1 MESPDITEV
10 PCPGEFASL
19 RRVRVAVTRGVS
31 RPETEFMMHRCVI
44 LAGLSLALLGC
55 EKRKEPPF
63 MPTTPVVPWRDLS
76 GQQTEFPQDSFTLL
90 LDEPTEGLFP
100 TSLAVARLAGVQPAG
115 ADPRPAANH
124 GLVLSTAPAHEL
136 LKWNAAFDDIRLVSE
151 VFPLSQMS
159 LNGRPACVSTL
170 MESAA
175 AMTGRICLVYSITD
189 LAPSES
195 EIRGVLYRVSSQQPV
210 AAVHARGVYYPP
222 MEDDGSEDFRTDL
235 EKLLEPRSARLVA
248 EARFLSL
255 TRDCLLA
262 LRDNDRPARPEIEE
276 GWVPQGPLAPPIW
289 PPLYNY
295 WWFTPPTPYS
305 RPPGSSQ

>member
-1 MESPDITEV
+1 MM
-10 PCPGEFASL
+10 L
-19 RRVRVAVTRGVS
+19 RY
-31 RPETEFMMHRCVI
+31 VI

-55 EKRKEPPF
+55 EKRKELPF
-63 MPTTPVVPWRDLS
+63 MPTAPVVLWRDLS
-76 GQQTEFPQDSFTLL
+76 GRQANLPQDTFTLL
-90 LDEPTEGLFP
+90 VDEPTEGLFP
-100 TSLAVARLAGVQPAG
+100 ASLAVARLAGVQPAG
-115 ADPRPAANH
+115 AGPRFAADH

-136 LKWNAAFDDIRLVSE
+136 LRWNAAFDDVRLVSE

-159 LNGRPACVSTL
+159 LNGRSACVSTL

-189 LAPSES
+189 LTPSES
-195 EIRGVLYRVSSQQPV
+195 EIKGVLYRVSTQQPV
-210 AAVHARGVYYPP
+210 AAVHARGAYYPP
-222 MEDDGSEDFRTDL
+222 PDDEDDEDTRDNFQ
-235 EKLLEPRSARLVA
+235 KLLEPRSARLVA

-255 TRDCLLA
+255 TRACLLA
-262 LRDNDRPARPEIEE
+262 LRDNDRPAKPEIEE

-295 WWFTPPTPYS
+295 WWLTPPTPYS